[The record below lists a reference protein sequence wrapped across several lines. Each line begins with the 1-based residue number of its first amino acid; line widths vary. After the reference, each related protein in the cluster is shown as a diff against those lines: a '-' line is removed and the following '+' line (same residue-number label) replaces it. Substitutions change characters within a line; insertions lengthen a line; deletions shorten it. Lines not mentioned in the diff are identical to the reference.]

1 MLPVALCAFLV
12 LAAKKPSP
20 KYNDA
25 PGWYRVTHEGAAVTA
40 SAESPRGAAKIGR
53 LIQGMEVE
61 VLEVTASADG
71 ERIRARIEK
80 PVAGWM
86 TLGYSETAKNA
97 RKAGYRW
104 AVPMGK
110 KAAAGAK
117 KKASTSRVLVGTD
130 DNFFKFRREP
140 LVVACFYLPGQKA
153 SSELLANLETAAEAL
168 EGQITFVKVDVEE
181 EADITAEVVGE
192 GYDSRRLPVI
202 LAFMNG
208 QTSRYD
214 GPRDADG
221 IIQYMKRVL
230 QLKASPAM
238 TEVTTSEDL
247 EKLQGQDLTAYAVAY
262 LPEKGTKEDK
272 AWAAVADKL
281 KAEFTFARSYDAG
294 LAKAEGVR
302 RPGIKMYRRG
312 RESINYRGGIADA
325 EGGQPGDAVVR
336 WLRTS
341 VLPPFGEIT
350 QKSLLAYTLT
360 KDPIMWLFL
369 DPSDQGGETK
379 DARDTFARM
388 ASESSSN
395 RKMRFVWSDATQ
407 GMGRQVAQ
415 KLGAYEKE
423 GDVSLTK
430 GVNDIGRLPAVA
442 LTRRLSPTASN
453 PMDAAVFPYADH
465 GGIITEEGLRAW
477 VTSRETW
484 LKGSAE
490 QDEL

>member
-1 MLPVALCAFLV
+1 MLPVALCALLV

-20 KYNDA
+20 RYNDA
-25 PGWYRVTHEGAAVTA
+25 PGLYRVTHEGAAVTA
-40 SAESPRGAAKIGR
+40 SVNSERGAPKLGR
-53 LIQGMEVE
+53 LIQGMEVD
-61 VLEVTASADG
+61 VLEVTASSDG
-71 ERIRARIEK
+71 ERIRGRIEK
-80 PVAGWM
+80 PVVGWL
-86 TLGYSETAKNA
+86 TLGYSEMAKNA

-110 KAAAGAK
+110 KAAGAAGTK
-117 KKASTSRVLVGTD
+117 KKSSRVLVGTD
-130 DNFFKFRREP
+130 DNFFRIRREP
-140 LVVACFYLPGQKA
+140 LVVASFYLPGK
-153 SSELLANLETAAEAL
+153 SDELMANLETAAEAL

-181 EADITAEVVGE
+181 ETEITAEVVGE

-202 LAFMNG
+202 LAFVKG

-230 QLKASPAM
+230 QIKASSAVA
-238 TEVTTSEDL
+238 EVTTTEDL
-247 EKLQGQDLTAYAVAY
+247 DKLQGQDLTAYAVAY

-272 AWAAVADKL
+272 AWAAAADKL
-281 KAEFTFARSYDAG
+281 KAEFTFASSYDAG

-302 RPGIKMYRRG
+302 RPGVKMYRRG
-312 RESINYRGGIADA
+312 REAINYRGGMADA
-325 EGGQPGDAVVR
+325 EGGQPGDAIVR

-369 DPSDQGGETK
+369 DPSDQGGETQ
-379 DARDTFARM
+379 DARAAFARM
-388 ASESSSN
+388 ASDSSN
-395 RKMRFVWSDATQ
+395 RKLRFVWSDATQ

-430 GVNDIGRLPAVA
+430 GVSDIGRLPAVA
-442 LTRRLSPTASN
+442 LTRRLSPGASH
-453 PMDAAVFPYADH
+453 PMDAVVFPYADH
-465 GGIITEEGLRAW
+465 GGIITGEGLRAW
-477 VTSRETW
+477 LTSRETW
-484 LKGSAE
+484 LEGSAE